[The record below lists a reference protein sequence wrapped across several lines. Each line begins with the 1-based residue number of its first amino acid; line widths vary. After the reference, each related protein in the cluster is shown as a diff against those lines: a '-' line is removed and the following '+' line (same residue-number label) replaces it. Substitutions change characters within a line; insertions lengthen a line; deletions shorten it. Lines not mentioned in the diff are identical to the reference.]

1 MLNTEIDMF
10 QPNKKKHRSV
20 IGVFFG
26 LFSSVCIS
34 DDAVLSAFTAFG
46 ENKESILAS
55 QQALSVDGFQMFPL
69 AVDIDASAT
78 RDEAD
83 LHIAITSASLFTQQL
98 QGLTHEICI
107 ARNADVD
114 PAQSIKVTGLPMQMV
129 YSDRSRSHFIKVLST
144 PVQELKMVLGRYCQA
159 N

>member
-1 MLNTEIDMF
+1 MF
-10 QPNKKKHRSV
+10 HCNKRQHRSAV

-26 LFSSVCIS
+26 LFSSVCLS
-34 DDAVLSAFTAFG
+34 DDTVFSAFTAFG
-46 ENKESILAS
+46 ENKELILAS

-69 AVDIDASAT
+69 AVDIDASDT

-98 QGLTHEICI
+98 QVLTHEICV
-107 ARNADVD
+107 AQNAGID
-114 PAQSIKVTGLPMQMV
+114 PTQSIKVTGLPMQMV
-129 YSDRSRSHFIKVLST
+129 YSDRSRSHYIKVLST
-144 PVQELKMVLGRYCQA
+144 PAQELKMVLGRYCQA